1 MTERQTAV
9 GGDAGTASGD
19 PARGR
24 SVGEAAIDSAIV
36 QRMALGED
44 AALGAL
50 YDRWADSVHALVS
63 RIVRDDAEAEEVV
76 EAVFWQAWQQAARYT
91 GDRGSPAAWLLSI
104 ARSRALD
111 RLRTLRRRRE
121 EQPVDE
127 TVFAAAPA
135 MDDPLAELD
144 AADRA
149 RHVSGALAAL
159 PPEQRQVLE
168 LAYFEGLSQTEIAAQ
183 LDVPLGTIKTRARLA
198 LRKLR
203 DHLHLL
209 RGEPA

>member
-1 MTERQTAV
+1 MTERPTAV

-19 PARGR
+19 PTRGR

-50 YDRWADSVHALVS
+50 YDRWADSVHALAS